1 MNKRLFLGLLIIIET
16 LVLGGG
22 LYLIS
27 QNVINTTSSPDEM
40 NKLILENEI
49 DKISVS
55 SNIMGINMIDLV
67 LFNDDI
73 AISELS
79 NLFKSKI
86 KGIKY
91 IHIVNNKK
99 SIIGSTNPDK
109 LYTTYSGNPI
119 PENQDRNVAEL
130 KNNMYLISTVLKIS
144 NKRIGEIHVGYQF
157 TPPFT
162 GANSSNPIKYLP
174 FMSVFI
180 IGNIIIL
187 IIAGVFMPKISVGDL
202 KIGPAEIH
210 ELAIQE
216 EKLKDSIL
224 EMESNIKTLTQEK
237 EEKNKILLDLN
248 GNIVKSKEDETA
260 ILNHIEE
267 LQKREE
273 ELSKSVE
280 ANVSNG
286 EGSPNVD
293 VDEHVNVQI
302 AEMKAKLDDIETDIA
317 IKQKE
322 IMKMDTNI
330 ELLKQEIDT
339 LNENKNRSLSELNGV
354 ELELNKR
361 ILMKRRE
368 EIKLSQHVE
377 VLRREDA
384 RLSSSKKTS
393 RGKS

>member
-1 MNKRLFLGLLIIIET
+1 MNKRLFLVVLIIIET

-27 QNVINTTSSPDEM
+27 QNVINTTSSPDKM

-49 DKISVS
+49 DKITTS
-55 SNIMGINMIDLV
+55 SNIMEINLIDLV

-73 AISELS
+73 GISELS

-91 IHIVNNKK
+91 IHIVNSKK
-99 SIIGSTNPDK
+99 SIIGTTDPDK

-119 PENQDRNVAEL
+119 PANQDNNVAEL
-130 KNNMYLISTVLKIS
+130 KNNMYMISTAIKIS
-144 NKRIGEIHVGYQF
+144 KKRIGEIHIGYQF

-162 GANSSNPIKYLP
+162 SQDNSSPVKYLP
-174 FMSVFI
+174 FMFVFI
-180 IGNIIIL
+180 AGNIIIL
-187 IIAGVFMPKISVGDL
+187 IIAGLFIPKGSVGNL

-210 ELAIQE
+210 ELSIQE
-216 EKLKDSIL
+216 EKLKDIIL
-224 EMESNIKTLTQEK
+224 EMESNIKILTQEK
-237 EEKNKILLDLN
+237 EEKNKTLIDLN
-248 GNIVKSKEDETA
+248 GNIVTSKEEETA
-260 ILNHIEE
+260 ILKHIEE

-273 ELSKSVE
+273 DLSESVE
-280 ANVSNG
+280 SSVSNG
-286 EGSPNVD
+286 KGSSD

-302 AEMKAKLDDIETDIA
+302 AEMQAKLDDIETDIA

-368 EIKLSQHVE
+368 EIKISQHVE
-377 VLRREDA
+377 VLRREEA
-384 RLSSSKKTS
+384 RLNSSKKTS
-393 RGKS
+393 RGKK